1 MSFLHYII
9 IFEMF
14 FICDLTQ
21 ILCKV
26 CSANTYG
33 LLLRQCEQILEGGD
47 SADLY
52 GKAREARN

>member
-33 LLLRQCEQILEGGD
+33 LLLRQCEDLEGGD

-52 GKAREARN
+52 GAAREARH